1 MLRKQIQKL
10 ALIALV
16 AFFFTSCNE
25 YQKVLKNNDTK
36 EMYEYAMRYYEEED
50 YPRAK
55 HLFELI
61 APKYVGKPQ
70 GERLSFFFADAQFKT
85 RSYYLSSYQFER
97 FIKSY
102 PASDKREQATFYEAK
117 SYYLMSPKF
126 SLDQSDTD
134 KALSKLQLF
143 INAYPNSEFFD
154 EASEMAIEL
163 GIKKERKAFEIGKQF
178 DRLGEFNFP
187 VLKAS
192 MKSMDNFISENP
204 GSIYR
209 EEAHY
214 IRLKSATQLAMNSTF
229 DKMKERFEQ
238 AKEYFDVFKK
248 NYPQSKFEE
257 ESTMLLSIIDAGL
270 QGEVDFS
277 RITSTETTEP
287 TTDK

>member
-1 MLRKQIQKL
+1 MLRKQFQRLAFL
-10 ALIALV
+10 ALYVSLFA
-16 AFFFTSCNE
+16 SCNE
-25 YQKVLKNNDTK
+25 YQKVLKNNDNK
-36 EMYEYAMRYYEEED
+36 EMYEYAMKYYEEED

-85 RSYYLSSYQFER
+85 KSYYLSSYQFER

-102 PASDKREQATFYEAK
+102 PGSDKREQATFYEAK
-117 SYYLMSPKF
+117 SYYLMSPKY

-154 EASEMAIEL
+154 QASEMAIEL

-229 DKMKERFEQ
+229 DKMKERFVT
-238 AKEYFDVFKK
+238 AKEYFDLFQK

-257 ESTMLLSIIDAGL
+257 ESLVLFSIIDAGL

-277 RITSTETTEP
+277 RINATETTEP
-287 TTDK
+287 TTEK